1 MIEIND
7 LTFGYKKRHILFD
20 HLSIQMPLGNIYGL
34 LGKNGAGKTT
44 FLKHITGLLYPTKGE
59 CLLFGKPSQERLPE
73 VLNDLYLIPEEF
85 QLPAIRMNEFAH
97 LHAPFYPR
105 FDFDLYKQYLS
116 EFQVEGNVKLTT
128 LSYGQK
134 KKFLIAFGLA
144 TRTRLLILDEPT
156 NGLDIPSKSQFRK
169 IIASSMD
176 AERSI
181 LISTHQV
188 RDLARLID
196 YIVILENGKIVFQQ
210 STFDIS
216 SRLAFA
222 QTKDL
227 SNLEVLYTEDIF
239 GGQAVIYRKQNE
251 ETEIDLELLFN
262 GIITNS
268 AIINKEFNKE
278 TL

>member
-1 MIEIND
+1 MIEIKN
-7 LTFGYKKRHILFD
+7 LTFGYKRRSVLFD
-20 HLSIQMPLGNIYGL
+20 QLNLQLPMGNIYGL

-44 FLKHITGLLYPTKGE
+44 LLKLITGLLYPASGD
-59 CLLFGKPSQERLPE
+59 CLLFEQPAQDRLPD
-73 VLNDLYLIPEEF
+73 VLADLYLIPEEF
-85 QLPAIRMNEFAH
+85 QLPAISVKEFVR

-105 FDFDLYKQYLS
+105 FDKDLLEKYLN
-116 EFQVEGNVKLTT
+116 EFEVTNHAKLTT

-144 TRTRLLILDEPT
+144 TRTHLLLLDEPT

-176 AERSI
+176 EERCI

-188 RDLARLID
+188 RDLASLID
-196 YIVILENGKIVFQQ
+196 NIIILENGKIIFHE

-216 SRLAFA
+216 SKLAFA
-222 QTKDL
+222 QTNEL
-227 SNLEVLYTEDIF
+227 SGLEVLYSEDVF
-239 GGQAVIYRKQNE
+239 GGKAVIYRKNSE

-262 GIITNS
+262 GIISS
-268 AIINKEFNKE
+268 AAQINHEFNK
-278 TL
+278 

>member
-1 MIEIND
+1 MIEIKN
-7 LTFGYKKRHILFD
+7 LTFGYKKRSILFD
-20 HLSIQMPLGNIYGL
+20 QLDLHLPMGNIYGL

-44 FLKHITGLLYPTKGE
+44 LLKLITGLLYPSTGE
-59 CLLFGKPSQERLPE
+59 CLLFDKRAQDRLPD
-73 VLNDLYLIPEEF
+73 VLADLYLIPEEF
-85 QLPAIRMNEFAH
+85 QLPAIRMNEFVR

-105 FDFDLYKQYLS
+105 FDQSLLEKYLN
-116 EFQVEGNVKLTT
+116 EFEVNTNTKLTT

-144 TRTRLLILDEPT
+144 TRTHLLLLDEPT

-176 AERSI
+176 EERCI

-188 RDLARLID
+188 RDLASLID
-196 YIVILENGKIVFQQ
+196 NIIILENGKIIFHR

-216 SRLAFA
+216 SKLAFA
-222 QTKDL
+222 QTKETAKLD
-227 SNLEVLYTEDIF
+227 VLYSEDVF
-239 GGQAVIYRKQNE
+239 NGKAVIYRKNSE

-262 GIITNS
+262 GIISN
-268 AIINKEFNKE
+268 AKKINHEFNN
-278 TL
+278 